1 MRVTLVIPCYNEE
14 VNIQKGVLDRVG
26 NFTKDNE
33 YVKEV
38 IIVDDGSSDST
49 KNIIKEKYLTLFSKF
64 RLIENPHQGKA
75 LAVMKGIEEAKHPYV
90 MFSDMDL
97 ATPLEES
104 SKIFKG
110 LEDGNDVVIGSRAQK
125 RQGAPFTRR
134 IQSMGFTF
142 VRNTII
148 GLHGIEDT
156 QCGFKGFKKDVAQQI
171 IAKQRVFAKNHHVS
185 GSSVSAAFDLEFLFL
200 ARKLG
205 YTILEVPVVWRHAES
220 KNVSLIKDSIETL
233 KDVFEIRLNDLQGKY
248 A

>member
-1 MRVTLVIPCYNEE
+1 MQATLVIPCFNEE

-33 YVKEV
+33 YIKEV
-38 IIVDDGSSDST
+38 IIVDDGSDDST
-49 KNIIKEKYLTLFSKF
+49 KNIVKEKYLSLFSKF

-75 LAVMKGIEEAKHPYV
+75 LAVMKGIEEAKFPFV

-110 LEDGNDVVIGSRAQK
+110 LEEGNDVVIGSRAQK
-125 RQGAPFTRR
+125 RQGAPFTRKL
-134 IQSMGFTF
+134 QSMGFTF
-142 VRNTII
+142 VRNLII
-148 GLHGIEDT
+148 GLNGIEDT
-156 QCGFKGFKKDVAQQI
+156 QCGFKGFRKDAALKI